1 MNTNGDS
8 NNAKNSRKKTITIV
22 VVSCIALAAVGVFAY
37 KTLSKIKNQEAAVE
51 ASQEQF
57 AGVAQIAESLQ
68 AECQKSADR
77 IVTATDANAMIAEY
91 KKNVENCR
99 EVYFSLESKN
109 KFRGEGMYPDIVVD
123 IAAFIART
131 DKSKALEVL
140 NFAKTLDPWEFSM
153 GPVVC
158 NSKPVVEAYI
168 ESFNSSDDK
177 VCIKS
182 GEYKEKLLPE
192 LKARNFSILSK
203 SLSSGRVASMGT
215 PDSEIGCPEKISTIT
230 KLAQGATSG
239 DLKLEEEKIE
249 GNENNELSFIFKA
262 ANEDKL
268 ILQFTPVNDCLE
280 LQTLIVPNLQANE

>member
-1 MNTNGDS
+1 MKGNEAS
-8 NNAKNSRKKTITIV
+8 EEKNSRKKTLLIAV
-22 VVSCIALAAVGVFAY
+22 FSCVALILVGLFAY
-37 KTLSKIKNQEAAVE
+37 KTLSKIKNQEVAAD

-57 AGVAQIAESLQ
+57 AGVAQIADSLQ
-68 AECQKSADR
+68 AECQKSADK
-77 IVTATDANAMIAEY
+77 IVTATDPTIMIAEY
-91 KKNVENCR
+91 KKNVESCR

-123 IAAFIART
+123 IAAYLART
-131 DKSKALEVL
+131 DKNKALEVL
-140 NFAKTLDPWEFSM
+140 NFAKNLDAWEFSM

-158 NSKPVVEAYI
+158 NSKPVIEAYI
-168 ESFNSSDDK
+168 ESFNSSDEK
-177 VCIKS
+177 LCIKS
-182 GEYKEKLLPE
+182 SEYKQKLLPE

-203 SLSSGRVASMGT
+203 SLSGGRVASLGT

-239 DLKLEEEKIE
+239 DLRLEEEKIE

-262 ANEDKL
+262 ASEDKL

-280 LQTLIVPNLQANE
+280 LQTLIVPNLQTNE